1 MQAKVV
7 GSRIWLVGQVTQAPE
22 DELKKEGGLQVQ

>member
-1 MQAKVV
+1 MQVKVV

-22 DELKKEGGLQVQ
+22 EELKNEGGLQVQ

>member
-1 MQAKVV
+1 MQVKVV

-22 DELKKEGGLQVQ
+22 EELKKAGGWQVQ